1 MASRLIK
8 SRQQQY
14 NSCWRDVFYVRV
26 VVCDGFSSSRIETQN
41 MRGEKDLRVVV
52 LGFVYFFAFKVKVS
66 FLFVVRFWAYGL
78 LLLWY

>member
-1 MASRLIK
+1 VGGG
-8 SRQQQY
+8 
-14 NSCWRDVFYVRV
+14 DVFYVRV
-26 VVCDGFSSSRIETQN
+26 VVCDGFSSSRVETQN

-52 LGFVYFFAFKVKVS
+52 LGLVYFFAFKVKVS

>member
-1 MASRLIK
+1 MFFV
-8 SRQQQY
+8 
-14 NSCWRDVFYVRV
+14 CV

-66 FLFVVRFWAYGL
+66 FLFVVWFWAYGL

>member
-14 NSCWRDVFYVRV
+14 NSCWRDVFCVRV
-26 VVCDGFSSSRIETQN
+26 VVCDGFSSSRVETQN

-52 LGFVYFFAFKVKVS
+52 LGLVYFFAFKVKVS
-66 FLFVVRFWAYGL
+66 FLFVVRFWAYGV